1 MSSIKGSVAIVGIG
15 EVATGRYPDRSA
27 IECALTAAKEAIKDA
42 GIGKEAIDTVIPTAA
57 LSNSAFNTDLVPG
70 RIVEELGLRVNNN
83 VQLFAG
89 GATSAVMLKVAAGLI
104 ATGVSEVILFIHTD
118 KLGTSISG

>member
-1 MSSIKGSVAIVGIG
+1 MCC
-15 EVATGRYPDRSA
+15 P
-27 IECALTAAKEAIKDA
+27 
-42 GIGKEAIDTVIPTAA
+42 
-57 LSNSAFNTDLVPG
+57 AFNTDLVTG

-104 ATGVSEVILFIHTD
+104 TTGLAQAILFVHTD
-118 KLGTSISG
+118 KLGSTITGQEGIDLFSTAGISKEWEVPYGLHYSAIAGLITQRFVFETGT